1 MHVRTA
7 ALFLFLA
14 ACAAMPRSGP
24 SHFADARGAWSDE
37 SGAMSI
43 EPSRI
48 VTREAGDVIV
58 RGFIREEPNGVWVL
72 RKWGRIERWNA
83 AFDRDTLVIGARRLH
98 RIAAAPD
105 ELRIE
110 PMQIGRIAPLPEA
123 HVKAIV
129 DEIASRNERE
139 QAAMRAEMANKNEQT
154 SAAVHEVTA
163 DNLRWLT
170 GVVKEIGWIDVGRF
184 GMKPSSRATII
195 LKHSGGHA
203 LPLVLAALPQIERD
217 LANPERR
224 AYQSYEIFFDALQLQ
239 LGARQRFGTQ
249 LAADANGNPFVL
261 PLEDPEHVDE
271 RRAAIGDMPLREY
284 LAMAAKVLYPGKTVS
299 LTPPEE

>member
-1 MHVRTA
+1 MRVRTFA
-7 ALFLFLA
+7 IFLFLA
-14 ACAAMPRSGP
+14 ACSAVPRSGP
-24 SHFADARGAWSDE
+24 AHFSDVRGAWSDE

-72 RKWGRIERWNA
+72 RRWGRVERWNA
-83 AFDRDTLVIGARRLH
+83 AFDGDSLVIGARRLH
-98 RIAAAPD
+98 RIAAAAD

-123 HVKAIV
+123 RVKAIV
-129 DEIASRNERE
+129 DEIGSRNARE
-139 QAAMRAEMANKNEQT
+139 QAALRAEVAQKNDET
-154 SAAVHEVTA
+154 SAAVQEVEA
-163 DNLRWLT
+163 GNLRWLT

-184 GMKPSSRATII
+184 GMKASSQATII

-203 LPLVLAALPQIERD
+203 LPLILAALPQIERD
-217 LANPERR
+217 LANRESKGF
-224 AYQSYEIFFDALQLQ
+224 QSYEVFFDALQLQ
-239 LGARQRFGTQ
+239 LGGRQRFGTQ
-249 LAADANGNPFVL
+249 LAADSNGNPFVL
-261 PLEDPEHVDE
+261 PLEDPGHVDE

-284 LAMAAKVLYPGKTVS
+284 LEMAAKVLYKGKTVS